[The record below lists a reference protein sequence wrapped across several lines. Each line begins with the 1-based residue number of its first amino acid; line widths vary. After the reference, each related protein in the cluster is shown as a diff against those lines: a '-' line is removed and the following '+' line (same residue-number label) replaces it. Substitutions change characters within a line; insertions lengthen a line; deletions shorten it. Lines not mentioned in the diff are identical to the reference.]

1 MSPQAATA
9 GVGLSREAP
18 ASAQSA
24 SCCATALRR
33 GVGGRRIRVTIVR
46 SIRTRRRRSI
56 WESSPP
62 PHAPAATATA
72 SARSVGVTAEIR
84 RERARICFRIPRVKG
99 RRCARLG
106 SSSCGKSGD
115 IGTTSGDRQGMIGG
129 VQPPIERAPRGA
141 PARGGPWAARCS
153 VPAPW
158 SGGWV
163 GPEVTAA
170 RPSRAQDVR
179 ISTFLLVLE
188 GARAAFNDAAL
199 GQGGCA
205 LSGRE
210 RPWRQRALGASGPRE
225 CVAGWRRSRTVG
237 TSTARACAELS
248 RVEHDDAVG
257 ATADWPKGSATRAR
271 ALRLLDTRGND
282 AMSPRGAAASPLA
295 ASASMS
301 SDPSR
306 PRSRPGRAAAE
317 TALPRPG

>member
-1 MSPQAATA
+1 M
-9 GVGLSREAP
+9 
-18 ASAQSA
+18 
-24 SCCATALRR
+24 
-33 GVGGRRIRVTIVR
+33 
-46 SIRTRRRRSI
+46 

-84 RERARICFRIPRVKG
+84 RERARVCFRIPRVKG

-115 IGTTSGDRQGMIGG
+115 IGTTSDDRQGMIGG
-129 VQPPIERAPRGA
+129 VQPPIQRAPRGD

-225 CVAGWRRSRTVG
+225 CVAR
-237 TSTARACAELS
+237 
-248 RVEHDDAVG
+248 VG
-257 ATADWPKGSATRAR
+257 ADRALWGRVRLAPVRSCRGSSTTTRSGRLQIGQKEARRRAR

-282 AMSPRGAAASPLA
+282 AMSPRGAAASLLA
-295 ASASMS
+295 ASAAMS
-301 SDPSR
+301 SDPESSSE
-306 PRSRPGRAAAE
+306 P
-317 TALPRPG
+317 T